1 MQFWQD
7 HPIPINV
14 EKQDYII
21 SNYCKVSMHTSIKD
35 DYLEVDRRWRIF
47 GLYPHHTG
55 LYFWRWSEIV
65 LSHLHKHNVL
75 VYDFTY
81 EL

>member
-1 MQFWQD
+1 
-7 HPIPINV
+7 
-14 EKQDYII
+14 
-21 SNYCKVSMHTSIKD
+21 MHTSIKD

-65 LSHLHKHNVL
+65 LSHLHKHNIL

>member
-21 SNYCKVSMHTSIKD
+21 SNYYKVSMHTSIKD
-35 DYLEVDRRWRIF
+35 NYLEVDRRWRIF
-47 GLYPHHTG
+47 GLYPHHAG

-65 LSHLHKHNVL
+65 LTHLHKRNIL